1 MENEKRL
8 VEIMAELL
16 IKFDEFIDEQK
27 VTNSKLQS
35 MDNRLESVD
44 NRLEKVELQIIKLNL
59 VSNENTRAI
68 FKLAEEVEN
77 IAKLHERVTN
87 LEKAVYK

>member
-27 VTNSKLQS
+27 ITNTKLQS
-35 MDNRLESVD
+35 MDNRLE
-44 NRLEKVELQIIKLNL
+44 KVESGIVKLNL
-59 VSNENTRAI
+59 VSNENNRAI
-68 FKLAEEVEN
+68 LKLADEVEN